1 MRSMFSGSY
10 SALDNQG
17 GPDTVGHGDVYR
29 ATTRPSFDAGI
40 PIARQTDNRF
50 NLAESVKKLF
60 RGAANNMSGNS
71 GGRLRASQSVFVLP
85 SIHENVNLPPMS
97 SNTNASSAVNYD
109 RLLRR
114 DNRARRMPSSQSM
127 EEAALLG
134 CNPSESMDEVE
145 LRNIQLSFPPTRS
158 LSRGEG
164 LAVEERVETK
174 FGTVLVAIQG
184 DRSKPAI
191 ITYHDLGLNYV
202 SNFQAF
208 FNFVDM
214 RILGQN
220 FCIYHINAPGQE
232 ESAPTLPDSF
242 VYPTMDQLAEQVM
255 DVLLHFGLKRVIA
268 FGVGAG
274 ANILCRFALSNS
286 QTVDALCVLNC
297 ISTQAGWIEWGYQK
311 INTRNLKSKGMTQ
324 GVLDYLMWHHF
335 GRVTEERNHDLVY
348 VYRNYFE
355 SNVNPQN
362 LGMFIDS
369 YIRRTD
375 LAIER
380 NLDPIRRK
388 DARTLKMPVL
398 NVTGAHS
405 PHVDDT
411 VTFNGRLDPVDS
423 TWMKIQDCGMVLE
436 EQPGKLAEAFRLF
449 LQGQGYVPTLS
460 SKKVSQNRKM
470 SVDSGVSG
478 AGSSAASSSVSLN
491 NGTAK
496 DGMSASSGVVTPK
509 SVDPSS
515 GTLINLASPDTAPAT
530 TKSGL
535 EKGIIDIR
543 ITENPISESPELS
556 SDLDANPTC

>member
-1 MRSMFSGSY
+1 M
-10 SALDNQG
+10 
-17 GPDTVGHGDVYR
+17 
-29 ATTRPSFDAGI
+29 
-40 PIARQTDNRF
+40 
-50 NLAESVKKLF
+50 
-60 RGAANNMSGNS
+60 
-71 GGRLRASQSVFVLP
+71 
-85 SIHENVNLPPMS
+85 
-97 SNTNASSAVNYD
+97 
-109 RLLRR
+109 
-114 DNRARRMPSSQSM
+114 DNRARRMPTSASM

-145 LRNIQLSFPPTRS
+145 LRNIQLSFPSSRT

-164 LAVEERVETK
+164 LAVEERVDTK
-174 FGTVLVAIQG
+174 FGSVLVAIQG

-232 ESAPTLPDSF
+232 ESAPTLPETF

-286 QTVDALCVLNC
+286 EKVDALCVLNC

-348 VYRNYFE
+348 VYRQYFE

-388 DARTLKMPVL
+388 EARTLKMPVL

-449 LQGQGYVPTLS
+449 LQGQGYALKLYRKNSLPEVPTLS

-496 DGMSASSGVVTPK
+496 DGMSTSSGVVTPK

-515 GTLINLASPDTAPAT
+515 GTLINLASPETAT
-530 TKSGL
+530 VTKSGL